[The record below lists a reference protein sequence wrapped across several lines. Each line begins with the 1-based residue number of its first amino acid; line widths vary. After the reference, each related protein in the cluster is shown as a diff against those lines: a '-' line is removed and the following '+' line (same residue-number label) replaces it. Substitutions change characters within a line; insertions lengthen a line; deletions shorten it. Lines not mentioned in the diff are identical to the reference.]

1 MPVARGVKTGIIGAV
16 FIGMVGVAGYGA
28 YNIYSGLDGK
38 STGTKPAAAA
48 GRDEPLTAKD
58 VSDTATDFLAAWS
71 AGDDAKAAALTDSVQ
86 TATAALADYRTKTSV
101 SKVTATPNPTD
112 GATGSTATAGP
123 AGAIVSFSVKATIS
137 YQGIAPKDWNYV
149 STLTVGRNTVGDPAV
164 TWTPAVLQPDLK
176 DGLSL
181 VTGLAT
187 SPDLDL
193 VDRHGKTM
201 TAARYPGLTDVFAD
215 LRKRY
220 ADADLG
226 GTPGIETYVTNAG
239 GELLKTLYVVKPGT
253 NARLRT
259 TLDADLQAAAE
270 KAVKKYGQSGVTAL
284 DTHDGTILAMAAN
297 PPGGTNY
304 ALALQP
310 PGSTFKIVTATA
322 LMLAKPSTEYPNG
335 IGPASVSQCVD
346 GYAAHGGKPYHNVT
360 PDKQNA
366 TLAWDFSRSCNT
378 GFIRLSK
385 YLAPDTVKNV
395 GEKYFGLVGDSRPWY
410 TGTGT
415 TDGSIPG
422 GTGDEMTSEM
432 IGQGRVMMNTL
443 NMASVAA
450 TVRDGRFHQPSILDD
465 PSLIENRQTWNATP
479 LPPRVRQNLMSMMK
493 LTAGS
498 GTAAGLLNGVDCPCG
513 AKTGS
518 AEENANDLPTGW
530 FTAYGGGVAAAA
542 MVLQGDHGNKSAGPI
557 VADVLRAAS

>member
-1 MPVARGVKTGIIGAV
+1 MARGVKTGVIAAV

-28 YNIYSGLDGK
+28 YNIYTGLDGG
-38 STGTKPAAAA
+38 SSGTRPAAVA
-48 GRDEPLTAKD
+48 GRDEPLSAKD
-58 VSDTATDFLAAWS
+58 VADTAADFLTAWS
-71 AGDDAKAAALTDSVQ
+71 AGDDAKAGRLTDSVE
-86 TATAALADYRTKTSV
+86 TATAALGEYRNKASI
-101 SKVTATPNPTD
+101 SKVTATPDPTD

-123 AGAIVSFSVKATIS
+123 TGAVVPFTIRATIS
-137 YQGIAPKDWNYV
+137 YQGVAPKVWTYG

-164 TWTPAVLQPDLK
+164 KWAPSVLEPDLK

-193 VDRHGKTM
+193 VDRHGTIM
-201 TAARYPGLTDVFAD
+201 TAARYPGLTDVFTD

-220 ADADLG
+220 QDAKLG
-226 GTPGIETYVTNAG
+226 GTPGIETYVTNDSG
-239 GELLKTLYVVKPGT
+239 DLVKTLYVVKPGT
-253 NARLRT
+253 NAKLKT
-259 TLDADLQAAAE
+259 TLDAGIQAAAE
-270 KAVKKYGQSGVTAL
+270 KAVQKYGQSGVTAL
-284 DTHDGTILAMAAN
+284 DTTDGSILAMAAN

-322 LMLAKPSTEYPNG
+322 LMTAPVTKDTPRLTPG
-335 IGPASVSQCVD
+335 SVSQCVD
-346 GYAAHGGKPYHNVT
+346 GYAAAGGRPYHNVT
-360 PDKQNA
+360 QDKRDA

-385 YLAPDTVKNV
+385 YLAQDSLTKV

-432 IGQGRVMMNTL
+432 IGQGKVLMNTL

-450 TVRDGRFHQPSILDD
+450 TVRDGRFHQPSVLQDK
-465 PSLIENRQTWNATP
+465 SLIENRQTWKTTP
-479 LPPRVRQNLMSMMK
+479 LPSQVRTNLMSMMK
-493 LTAGS
+493 LTATQ
-498 GTAAGLLNGVDCPCG
+498 GTAAGLMGGMQQPYG

-518 AEENANDLPTGW
+518 AEENKDDLPTGW
-530 FTAYGGGVAAAA
+530 FTAYSGHVAAAA
-542 MVLQGDHGNKSAGPI
+542 MVMQGDHGNKSAGPI
-557 VADVLRAAS
+557 VADVLHAAS

>member
-1 MPVARGVKTGIIGAV
+1 MARGVKTGVIAAV

-28 YNIYSGLDGK
+28 YNIYTGLDGG
-38 STGTKPAAAA
+38 SSGTRPAAVA
-48 GRDEPLTAKD
+48 GRDEPLSAKD
-58 VSDTATDFLAAWS
+58 VADTASDFLTAWS
-71 AGDDAKAAALTDSVQ
+71 AGDDAKAGRLTDSVE
-86 TATAALADYRTKTSV
+86 TATAALGEYRNKASI
-101 SKVTATPNPTD
+101 SKVTATPDPTD

-123 AGAIVSFSVKATIS
+123 TGAVVPFTIRATIS
-137 YQGIAPKDWNYV
+137 YQGVAPKVWTYG

-164 TWTPAVLQPDLK
+164 KWAPSVLEPDLK

-193 VDRHGKTM
+193 VDRHGTIM
-201 TAARYPGLTDVFAD
+201 TAARYPGLTDVFTD

-220 ADADLG
+220 QDAKLG
-226 GTPGIETYVTNAG
+226 GTPGIETYVTNDSG
-239 GELLKTLYVVKPGT
+239 DLVKTLYVVKPGT
-253 NARLRT
+253 NAKLKT
-259 TLDADLQAAAE
+259 TLDAGIQAAAE
-270 KAVKKYGQSGVTAL
+270 KAVQKYGQSGVTAL
-284 DTHDGTILAMAAN
+284 DTTDGSILAMAAN

-322 LMLAKPSTEYPNG
+322 LMTAPVTKDTPRLTPG
-335 IGPASVSQCVD
+335 SVSQCVD
-346 GYAAHGGKPYHNVT
+346 GYAAAGGRPYHNVT
-360 PDKQNA
+360 QDKRDA

-385 YLAPDTVKNV
+385 YLAQDSLTKV

-432 IGQGRVMMNTL
+432 IGQGKVLMNTL

-450 TVRDGRFHQPSILDD
+450 TVRDGRFHQPSVLQDK
-465 PSLIENRQTWNATP
+465 SLIENRQTWKTTP
-479 LPPRVRQNLMSMMK
+479 LPPQVRTNLMSMMK
-493 LTAGS
+493 LTATQ
-498 GTAAGLLNGVDCPCG
+498 GTAAGLMGGMQQPYG

-518 AEENANDLPTGW
+518 AEENKDDLPTGW
-530 FTAYGGGVAAAA
+530 FTAYSGHVAAAA
-542 MVLQGDHGNKSAGPI
+542 MVMQGDHGNKSAGPI
-557 VADVLRAAS
+557 VADVLHAAS

>member
-1 MPVARGVKTGIIGAV
+1 MARGVKTGVIAAV

-28 YNIYSGLDGK
+28 YNIYTGLDGGG
-38 STGTKPAAAA
+38 SGTRPAAVA
-48 GRDEPLTAKD
+48 GRDEPLSAKD
-58 VSDTATDFLAAWS
+58 VADTAADFLTAWS
-71 AGDDAKAAALTDSVQ
+71 AGDDAKAGRLTDSVE
-86 TATAALADYRTKTSV
+86 TATAALGEYRNKASI
-101 SKVTATPNPTD
+101 SKVTATPDPTD

-123 AGAIVSFSVKATIS
+123 TGAVVPFTIRATIS
-137 YQGIAPKDWNYV
+137 YQGVTPKVWTYG

-164 TWTPAVLQPDLK
+164 KWAPSVLEPDLK

-193 VDRHGKTM
+193 VDRHGTIM
-201 TAARYPGLTDVFAD
+201 TAARYPGLTDVFTD

-220 ADADLG
+220 QDAKLG
-226 GTPGIETYVTNAG
+226 GTPGIETYVTNDSG
-239 GELLKTLYVVKPGT
+239 DLVKTLYVVKPGT
-253 NARLRT
+253 NAKLKT
-259 TLDADLQAAAE
+259 TLDAGIQAAAE
-270 KAVKKYGQSGVTAL
+270 KAVQKYGQSGVTAL
-284 DTHDGTILAMAAN
+284 DTTDGSILAMAAN

-322 LMLAKPSTEYPNG
+322 LMTAPVTKDTPRLTPG
-335 IGPASVSQCVD
+335 SVSQCVD
-346 GYAAHGGKPYHNVT
+346 GYAAAGGRPYHNVT
-360 PDKQNA
+360 QDKRDA

-385 YLAPDTVKNV
+385 YLAQDSLTKV

-432 IGQGRVMMNTL
+432 IGQGKVLMNTL

-450 TVRDGRFHQPSILDD
+450 TVRDGRFHQPSVLQDK
-465 PSLIENRQTWNATP
+465 SLIENRQTWKTTP
-479 LPPRVRQNLMSMMK
+479 LPPQVRTNLMSMMK
-493 LTAGS
+493 LTATQ
-498 GTAAGLLNGVDCPCG
+498 GTAAGLMGGMQQPYG

-518 AEENANDLPTGW
+518 AEENKDDLPTGW
-530 FTAYGGGVAAAA
+530 FTAYSGHVAAAA
-542 MVLQGDHGNKSAGPI
+542 MVMQGDHGNKSAGPI
-557 VADVLRAAS
+557 VADVLHAAS